1 MAYVTYP
8 KLRVEFM
15 LSLDESHKETWRQ
28 QWFDIHGGL
37 IDSVRRRAHPVTQL
51 HIGTYSWLSVG
62 QASMHL

>member
-1 MAYVTYP
+1 
-8 KLRVEFM
+8 M